1 MVTTSTR
8 PPVPLTTRSRPP
20 ARGVAVAPL
29 AVAVAVGGLV
39 ALVAAYLLLPQGSHN
54 LDELV
59 YLNQAEG
66 IRHGQ
71 LTYDADTYVPDF
83 RPYLTGVAGDRV
95 VFKYQ
100 PLWPAWL
107 ALSEA
112 ATGDHRPGL
121 VIAAMAAAAAFWLL
135 GRELTGRAWLGTAV
149 AAGVALSP
157 VFVAHSA
164 TALAYLPTGAL
175 AAAFLG
181 SVLRGMRTASR
192 WWFGAAG
199 LCLGALAFHRPF
211 DAVLVGAPVGAWLA
225 VRAAR
230 ARDWRAPAIVALAAA
245 PFAVAWLAYNAV
257 ATGDALTPAFAV
269 DAPNDT
275 FGFGR
280 RASWEAT
287 GATFVDGAVDYTPAS
302 AARTVVTF
310 VAITPL
316 WIAGG
321 AVTLALVGA
330 AMVLGRR
337 DPRRWVLL
345 ASVALTVVAYFFWWG
360 TENFVHFGLHTALG
374 PAYWLVALGP
384 VAGLAALGAR
394 DLMRIRRDHPQRRR
408 LLRLGGAAFA
418 LMTVPGIVYLGAHVD
433 GVRDAR
439 AEQLDTVDAAPPG
452 TVLLFPTGV
461 KDPFL
466 RVLVPADLDGTAR
479 LHTVDLESADQRF
492 RLRDRF
498 PERPL
503 WAWVQDRPAGTGL
516 DAPSGYAL
524 GELPEVRLHE
534 AVIDTTVRPGRARVT
549 DAWLRTLDGDGT
561 ERSRRDVA
569 APTDAQRLVAA
580 ASGGAGAGGGELVVE
595 AEAGWLAAGATFAH
609 PDGRTESVE
618 VRWMVR
624 ASGGR
629 VEVIGPGLGYRRYAF
644 ADRIAWLQEDV
655 TGRLEADLEGM
666 PAFEPVRR
674 TERFR

>member
-1 MVTTSTR
+1 MVTTSAR
-8 PPVPLTTRSRPP
+8 PLGPLPTRSRPA
-20 ARGVAVAPL
+20 ARGRALAPL
-29 AVAVAVGGLV
+29 GLAVAVGGLV
-39 ALVAAYLLLPQGSHN
+39 AVVAAYLVLPQGSHN

-71 LTYDADTYVPDF
+71 LTYGADTYVPDF

-121 VIAAMAAAAAFWLL
+121 VIAAMAAAAALWLL
-135 GRELTGRAWLGTAV
+135 GRELSGSAWIGTAMAV
-149 AAGVALSP
+149 GVALSP

-181 SVLRGMRTASR
+181 SALRGVRTGSR
-192 WWFGAAG
+192 WWFGTAG

-225 VRAAR
+225 VRSAR
-230 ARDWRAPAIVALAAA
+230 TRDWLAPAIVALAAA
-245 PFAVAWLAYNAV
+245 PFAVAWLAYNV
-257 ATGDALTPAFAV
+257 TATGDALTPAFAV

-310 VAITPL
+310 AAVTPL

-321 AVTLALVGA
+321 AVTLAFVGA

-345 ASVALTVVAYFFWWG
+345 ATVGLTLVAYFFWWG
-360 TENFVHFGLHTALG
+360 TANFVEFGLHTALG

-394 DLMRIRRDHPQRRR
+394 DVVGVLRDHPQRRR
-408 LLRLGGAAFA
+408 RLRLGGAAFA

-439 AEQLDTVDAAPPG
+439 SDQLDAVDAAPSG

-461 KDPFL
+461 EDPFL
-466 RVLVPADLDGTAR
+466 RVLVPADLEGSAR
-479 LHTVDLESADQRF
+479 LHAVDLQSVEQRF

-498 PERPL
+498 PDRPL

-516 DAPSGYAL
+516 DAPRGYVL
-524 GELPEVRLHE
+524 GELPEARLSE
-534 AVIDTTVRPGRARVT
+534 AVIDTAVHPGRARVT
-549 DAWLRTLDGDGT
+549 EAWLRTLDGDGT
-561 ERSRRDVA
+561 ERSRHEVSA
-569 APTDAQRLVAA
+569 TEPQRLVATP
-580 ASGGAGAGGGELVVE
+580 SGGAGAGDLAVD

-618 VRWMVR
+618 VRWMTR
-624 ASGGR
+624 ANGGR
-629 VEVIGPGLGYRRYAF
+629 VEVIGPAFGYRRYEFPDAV
-644 ADRIAWLQEDV
+644 AWLQEDV
-655 TGRLEADLEGM
+655 TGRLEADMAGL

-674 TERFR
+674 TETFS